1 MNLLNILLQI
11 PVASA
16 QIANTANQVGQ
27 ETQSQFGE
35 TFGFI
40 LSQIPLWITAI
51 VIVAVT
57 LGLARLAKSRVESK
71 MSREGLEEEHKEVQ
85 IVAGRVTSIAV
96 IVVGA
101 TIALSIV
108 GIDLA
113 PIVAAAA
120 FGVGFASQDL
130 IMNLI
135 AGVMILAAKH
145 YTIGDVIAVNGTIG
159 RIVEIQTRATIIKAF
174 DGTKVIVP
182 NAELLKNKVINKHG
196 YPVRKMTFI
205 MGAGYDDD
213 LDQVVKVTLD
223 TLKNID
229 GIVPKPAPKVIF
241 YEWAD
246 FEILFKIHVW
256 IDSKGGKLLK
266 VKNEVMMKLTQAYN
280 DANFEM
286 PYPIQ
291 TTELT
296 SMYSPAAKMDIN
308 INHLK
313 KSSKAKTG
321 YPSKFHKN
329 EEDKKEIGT
338 ESSITAA
345 PTPTLPAP
353 TIVESAPVLEA
364 SQPTPAIQPQAEQ
377 ASPSLTVT
385 EPTLENTNPIPT
397 PAVADQATPQWL
409 QQALDNPNMPAP
421 QLPSVEPAVQA
432 QSNQPAAQPAI
443 PPTQPEIQ
451 PVPSASNPSV

>member
-1 MNLLNILLQI
+1 MNILNQILQI

-16 QIANTANQVGQ
+16 QISNTANQVGDA
-27 ETQSQFGE
+27 TQSQFGE

-51 VIVAVT
+51 VIVAIT
-57 LGLARLAKSRVESK
+57 FGLAKLAKMRVESK
-71 MSREGLEEEHKEVQ
+71 MSHEGLEEEHKEVQ

-96 IVVGA
+96 IVIGA

-145 YTIGDVIAVNGTIG
+145 YTIGDVISVNGTIG

-174 DGTKVIVP
+174 DGTKIIIP
-182 NAELLKNKVINKHG
+182 NSELLKNKVINKHG
-196 YPVRKMTFI
+196 YAVRKMTFI

-213 LDQVVKVTLD
+213 LSKVAQVTLD

-229 GIVPKPAPKVIF
+229 GIIPKPAPKVIF

-256 IDSKGGKLLK
+256 IDSKGGKYLK

-296 SMYSPAAKMDIN
+296 SMYSPAAKLDIN
-308 INHLK
+308 INRGK
-313 KSSKAKTG
+313 KSISKPG

-329 EEDKKEIGT
+329 PEEK
-338 ESSITAA
+338 ITTAIAA
-345 PTPTLPAP
+345 PEINLEAVAEPVLQTPTEVAQPALTEVTAPATAEVAKIAPTTEPAP
-353 TIVESAPVLEA
+353 V
-364 SQPTPAIQPQAEQ
+364 PTPATSDNSA
-377 ASPSLTVT
+377 
-385 EPTLENTNPIPT
+385 
-397 PAVADQATPQWL
+397 PQWL
-409 QQALDNPNMPAP
+409 QMALENPVQPIPQPAP
-421 QLPSVEPAVQA
+421 ENSNNAPVYAVP
-432 QSNQPAAQPAI
+432 NQPTQLDPNT
-443 PPTQPEIQ
+443 PTP
-451 PVPSASNPSV
+451 PSA

>member
-1 MNLLNILLQI
+1 MNILNFLLQI

-51 VIVAVT
+51 VIVVIT
-57 LGLARLAKSRVESK
+57 FGLARLAKMRVESK
-71 MSREGLEEEHKEVQ
+71 MAREGMEEEHKEVQ

-96 IVVGA
+96 IVIGA

-196 YPVRKMTFI
+196 YAVRKMTFI

-213 LDQVVKVTLD
+213 LEKVVQVTLD
-223 TLKNID
+223 TLKTID

-266 VKNEVMMKLTQAYN
+266 VKNEAMMKLTQAYN

-313 KSSKAKTG
+313 KAAKSKTG

-329 EEDKKEIGT
+329 EEVGT
-338 ESSITAA
+338 ES
-345 PTPTLPAP
+345 AP
-353 TIVESAPVLEA
+353 TIAALPTAPAEKIAEPTPVAE
-364 SQPTPAIQPQAEQ
+364 PTPAPLPQAEQ
-377 ASPSLTVT
+377 TSPSPVPS
-385 EPTLENTNPIPT
+385 EPTLVEAKPVPT

-421 QLPSVEPAVQA
+421 QLPVAEAQPSAPVEAPLPAPALQPEVQPTL
-432 QSNQPAAQPAI
+432 QSNPQNPA
-443 PPTQPEIQ
+443 
-451 PVPSASNPSV
+451 

>member
-1 MNLLNILLQI
+1 VNLLNQLLQI

-16 QIANTANQVGQ
+16 QISSQVGNTVDA
-27 ETQSQFGE
+27 TQSQFGD
-35 TFGFI
+35 TFTFI
-40 LSQIPLWITAI
+40 LGQIPLWITAI
-51 VIVAVT
+51 LIIAIT
-57 LGLARLAKSRVESK
+57 FGLARLAKMRVESK
-71 MSREGLEEEHKEVQ
+71 MAREGLEEEHKEVQ
-85 IVAGRVTSIAV
+85 IVAGRITSIAV
-96 IVVGA
+96 IVIGA

-145 YTIGDVIAVNGTIG
+145 YTIGDVISVNGTIG

-174 DGTKVIVP
+174 DGTKIIVP

-196 YPVRKMTFI
+196 YPVRKLSFI

-213 LDQVVKVTLD
+213 LEKVVKVTLD
-223 TLKNID
+223 TLKTID
-229 GIVPKPAPKVIF
+229 GVIPKPAPKVIF

-246 FEILFKIHVW
+246 FEILFRINVW

-296 SMYSPAAKMDIN
+296 SMYSPPAKMDIN
-308 INHLK
+308 INRLK
-313 KSSKAKTG
+313 KTASKPG

-329 EEDKKEIGT
+329 NLEPETKVEAVQANTTAEAQPEIKM
-338 ESSITAA
+338 EPPAIPA
-345 PTPTLPAP
+345 PTPVEPAP
-353 TIVESAPVLEA
+353 QISSNLPVNNEPLPITNES
-364 SQPTPAIQPQAEQ
+364 
-377 ASPSLTVT
+377 
-385 EPTLENTNPIPT
+385 
-397 PAVADQATPQWL
+397 PAVPSPAVVDNSAPQWL
-409 QQALDNPNMPAP
+409 QAALENPIQPAVTSPTPVEQALQNTPAYSLPQTQQLDSNAQNNPLP
-421 QLPSVEPAVQA
+421 QQ
-432 QSNQPAAQPAI
+432 
-443 PPTQPEIQ
+443 
-451 PVPSASNPSV
+451 NPGV